1 MMILTLTLALEKAP
15 SEDER
20 EKTIEDNGRTSRPTR
35 SPKSPLPISLPR
47 TVSGPVPDIMDPI
60 AETDPNVEDYS
71 VLAMDEDDSILQSSE
86 DNENAMGTVSY
97 GEIPHVIDHG
107 FDSMATDREYAEFRL
122 EMTLGLTIA

>member
-1 MMILTLTLALEKAP
+1 MMLTLTLALEKAP

-20 EKTIEDNGRTSRPTR
+20 EKTIENNGRTSRPTR
-35 SPKSPLPISLPR
+35 SPKSFLPIALPR

-71 VLAMDEDDSILQSSE
+71 NLAMDEDDSILQSSE
-86 DNENAMGTVSY
+86 DNENAMGTVLY

-107 FDSMATDREYAEFRL
+107 LDSMATDREYAEFRL

>member
-1 MMILTLTLALEKAP
+1 MMLTLTLALEKAP

-20 EKTIEDNGRTSRPTR
+20 EKTTEDNGRPIRLTR
-35 SPKSPLPISLPR
+35 SPKSFPPIALPR
-47 TVSGPVPDIMDPI
+47 TVSSLVPDIMDPI

-71 VLAMDEDDSILQSSE
+71 DLAMDEDDSILQSSE
-86 DNENAMGTVSY
+86 DNEKAMGTVSY

-107 FDSMATDREYAEFRL
+107 LDSMATEREYVEFRL